1 MKRLAGLFLVLF
13 LILAGSW
20 GMGEMKTAHDPGD
33 GGYWS
38 IENPEI

>member
-1 MKRLAGLFLVLF
+1 MKRFSGIFVVLLLTLAGL
-13 LILAGSW
+13 W
-20 GMGEMKTAHDPGD
+20 GLGEVKTAHDPGD